1 MAFWISLKEQ
11 SLALWNRWTIGQRA
25 GFIAA
30 ALACLAAVSATLIW
44 ASQPEYIVIAS
55 QLTATRSV
63 EIAGILDTEK
73 IGYQLNFSSSA
84 VSVARGDVSRARQV
98 LAGHLNPDEETE
110 ASKTPGLFES
120 PRTEEDRRRHDLER
134 QIAMLIRKNKAI
146 REASITISRPDAT
159 PFSIETSPVTAA
171 VVIEPMRG
179 DTISGAMANTILSI
193 VAKSVPGLTPE
204 NITLSVTHGRHFS
217 AAKGFDSD
225 LDMQL
230 VFRQKVESSLA
241 QKAVEILERI
251 DGVRADVKVTAEI
264 DFDSMTQNKKI
275 YDPESN
281 VKQTEKVLD
290 SKNDTAPPPPI
301 GLAGTPSNI
310 PADPNARTNNNG
322 GFANSQVDTT
332 YLNSSTEET
341 VTKKAGA
348 ITRLSVAVIVDMS
361 GIKTPAGGAADP
373 NATPALDQQQIEQL
387 VRNAVGMQDDRQ
399 DVIEVVLAPLAPEV
413 VEAPAVPGFDW
424 QQWQPLIQ
432 SVSLG
437 LAATLAFLIGMM
449 LMKRM
454 KPIVITETVGPGIP
468 LADARRL
475 AAISEQAK
483 AHPEIVANVL
493 SAWLNEEPPTI
504 PMTPP
509 PGNGVEPSA
518 TTPPGNASV
527 PRSRNSG
534 NGDGNEGRKAA

>member
-11 SLALWNRWTIGQRA
+11 SLALWNRWTIGQRT

-30 ALACLAAVSATLIW
+30 ALACIAAVSATLIW

-55 QLTATRSV
+55 QLTATRSI

-73 IGYQLNFSSSA
+73 IDYQLNFSSSA

-98 LAGHLNPDEETE
+98 LAGQLNPEEETE
-110 ASKTPGLFES
+110 ISATPSLFES
-120 PRTEEDRRRHDLER
+120 PRTEEDRRRQGLER
-134 QIAMLIRKNKAI
+134 KIATSIKRIKGV
-146 REASITISRPDAT
+146 REATVTISRPDET
-159 PFSIETSPVTAA
+159 PFSIEKSPVTAA
-171 VVIEPMRG
+171 VVVEPMRG
-179 DTISGAMANTILSI
+179 DSIPGATAEAILQN
-193 VAKSVPGLTPE
+193 VAKSVPGLKPE
-204 NITLSVTHGRHFS
+204 NITLSDTNGRQFN
-217 AAKGFDSD
+217 ATRGVNSD

-230 VFRQKVESSLA
+230 VFRQKYEASLA
-241 QKAVEILERI
+241 QKATEILHKIE
-251 DGVRADVKVTAEI
+251 GLRADVQVTAEI
-264 DFDSMTQNKKI
+264 DFDSMTQKKNI
-275 YDPESN
+275 FDPESN
-281 VKQTEKVLD
+281 VKATEKILD
-290 SKNDTAPPPPI
+290 SKNDTAPPPPT
-301 GLAGTPSNI
+301 GVAGTPSNI
-310 PADPNARTNNNG
+310 PNDPNARTNNNG
-322 GFANSQVDTT
+322 GYENSQVDTT

-341 VTKKAGA
+341 LIKTAGA
-348 ITRLSVAVIVDMS
+348 ITRLSVAVIADLS
-361 GIKTPAGGAADP
+361 GIKPPAGGAADP
-373 NATPALDQQQIEQL
+373 NATPALDQQQIEKL
-387 VRNAVGMQDDRQ
+387 VRNAVGIQDDRQ
-399 DVIEVVLAPLAPEV
+399 DVIEVVLAPLAPEE
-413 VEAPAVPGFDW
+413 VEVPAVPGFNW

-493 SAWLNEEPPTI
+493 SAWLNEEQPTI

-509 PGNGVEPSA
+509 PGNGAEPSV

-527 PRSRNSG
+527 PRSRNTGGGS
-534 NGDGNEGRKAA
+534 GNEGRKAA

>member
-11 SLALWNRWTIGQRA
+11 SLALWNRWTIGQRT

-30 ALACLAAVSATLIW
+30 ALACIAAVSATLIW

-55 QLTATRSV
+55 QLTATRSI

-73 IGYQLNFSSSA
+73 ISYQLNLSSSA

-98 LAGHLNPDEETE
+98 LAGQLNPEEETE
-110 ASKTPGLFES
+110 MSSTPSLFES
-120 PRTEEDRRRHDLER
+120 PRTEDDRRRQVLER
-134 QIAMLIRKNKAI
+134 KIAATIKKNKAI
-146 REASITISRPDAT
+146 REATVTISRPDET
-159 PFSIETSPVTAA
+159 PFSIEQSPVTAA
-171 VVIEPMRG
+171 VVIEPMQGTSIDGR
-179 DTISGAMANTILSI
+179 TAETILSH
-193 VAKSVPGLTPE
+193 VAKSVPGLDPK
-204 NITLSVTHGRHFS
+204 NITLSDTNGRQFN
-217 AAKGFDSD
+217 ATRGVNSD

-230 VFRQKVESSLA
+230 VFRQKVEALLA
-241 QKAVEILERI
+241 QKAIEILHKI
-251 DGVRADVKVTAEI
+251 DGVRADVQVNADI
-264 DFDSMTQNKKI
+264 DFDSMTQKKNI

-281 VKQTEKVLD
+281 VKANEKIQD
-290 SKNDTAPPPPI
+290 SKNDTAPAPPT

-310 PADPNARTNNNG
+310 PSDPNARTNGNG
-322 GFANSQVDTT
+322 GYKTSQIDTT
-332 YLNSSTEET
+332 FLNSNTEET
-341 VTKKAGA
+341 LTKTAGA
-348 ITRLSVAVIVDMS
+348 ITRLSVAVIADLS
-361 GIKTPAGGAADP
+361 GIKPSAGGAADP
-373 NATPALDQQQIEQL
+373 NATPVLDQQQIEKL
-387 VRNAVGMQDDRQ
+387 VRNAVGIQDDRQ

-413 VEAPAVPGFDW
+413 VEAPVVPGFDW
-424 QQWQPLIQ
+424 TQWQPLIQ

-493 SAWLNEEPPTI
+493 SAWLNEEQPTI
-504 PMTPP
+504 PMTSP
-509 PGNGVEPSA
+509 PGKGIEPSA
-518 TTPPGNASV
+518 ATAPGNASV
-527 PRSRNSG
+527 PRSRNTGGGTGS
-534 NGDGNEGRKAA
+534 EGRKAA

>member
-11 SLALWNRWTIGQRA
+11 SLALWNRWTIGQRT

-30 ALACLAAVSATLIW
+30 ALACIAAVSATLIW

-55 QLTATRSV
+55 QLTATRSI

-73 IGYQLNFSSSA
+73 ISYQLNLSSSA

-98 LAGHLNPDEETE
+98 LAGQLNPEEETE
-110 ASKTPGLFES
+110 MSSTPSLFES
-120 PRTEEDRRRHDLER
+120 PRTEDDRRRQVLER
-134 QIAMLIRKNKAI
+134 KIAATIKKNKAI
-146 REASITISRPDAT
+146 REATVTISRPDET
-159 PFSIETSPVTAA
+159 PFSIEQSPVTAA
-171 VVIEPMRG
+171 VVIEPMQGTSIDGR
-179 DTISGAMANTILSI
+179 TAETILSH
-193 VAKSVPGLTPE
+193 VAKSVPGLDPK
-204 NITLSVTHGRHFS
+204 NITLSDTNGRQFN
-217 AAKGFDSD
+217 ATRGVNSD

-230 VFRQKVESSLA
+230 MFRQKYEASLA
-241 QKAVEILERI
+241 QKAIEILHKI
-251 DGVRADVKVTAEI
+251 DGVRADVQVNADI
-264 DFDSMTQNKKI
+264 DFDSMTQKKNI

-281 VKQTEKVLD
+281 VKANEKIQD
-290 SKNDTAPPPPI
+290 SKNDTAPAPPT

-310 PADPNARTNNNG
+310 PSDPNARTNGNG
-322 GFANSQVDTT
+322 GYKTSQIDTT
-332 YLNSSTEET
+332 FLNSNTEET
-341 VTKKAGA
+341 LTKTAGA
-348 ITRLSVAVIVDMS
+348 ITRLSVAVIVDLS
-361 GIKTPAGGAADP
+361 GVKPPTGGAADP
-373 NATPALDQQQIEQL
+373 NATPVLDQQQIEKL
-387 VRNAVGMQDDRQ
+387 VRNAVGIQDERQ

-413 VEAPAVPGFDW
+413 VEAPVVPGFDW

-449 LMKRM
+449 LMRRM

-493 SAWLNEEPPTI
+493 SAWLNEEQPTI

-509 PGNGVEPSA
+509 PGNGVEQSA
-518 TTPPGNASV
+518 TATPGNASV
-527 PRSRNSG
+527 PRSRNTGS
-534 NGDGNEGRKAA
+534 EGRKAA

>member
-11 SLALWNRWTIGQRA
+11 SLALWNRWTIGQRT

-30 ALACLAAVSATLIW
+30 ALACIAAVSATLIW

-73 IGYQLNFSSSA
+73 IDYQLNLSSSA
-84 VSVARGDVSRARQV
+84 VSVGRGDVSRARQV
-98 LAGHLNPDEETE
+98 LAGHLNPEEE
-110 ASKTPGLFES
+110 AEISNTPSLFES
-120 PRTEEDRRRHDLER
+120 PRTEEDRRRQSLER
-134 QIAMLIRKNKAI
+134 RIASAVKKIKGV
-146 REASITISRPDAT
+146 REATVTISQPDET
-159 PFSIETSPVTAA
+159 PFSIEKSPVTAA
-171 VVIEPMRG
+171 IVIEPMRG
-179 DTISGAMANTILSI
+179 DTVSGVTAETILSL
-193 VAKSVPGLTPE
+193 VAKSVPGLDPK
-204 NITLSVTHGRHFS
+204 NITLSDTSGRQFS
-217 AAKGFDSD
+217 ATRGINSD

-230 VFRQKVESSLA
+230 MFRQKVEASLA
-241 QKAVEILERI
+241 QKAVEILHKIE
-251 DGVRADVKVTAEI
+251 GVRADVQVTAEI
-264 DFDSMTQNKKI
+264 DFDSMTQKKNI
-275 YDPESN
+275 FDPESN
-281 VKQTEKVLD
+281 VKANEKIQD
-290 SKNDTAPPPPI
+290 SKNDTAPAIPV
-301 GLAGTPSNI
+301 GVAGTPSNI
-310 PADPNARTNNNG
+310 PNDPNARPTGNG
-322 GFANSQVDTT
+322 GYKNSLVDTT

-341 VTKKAGA
+341 LTKTAGA
-348 ITRLSVAVIVDMS
+348 ITRLSVAVIVDIS
-361 GIKTPAGGAADP
+361 GIKPPAGGANDP
-373 NATPALDQQQIEQL
+373 NASPALDQQQIEKL
-387 VRNAVGMQDDRQ
+387 VRNAVGIQEERQ

-413 VEAPAVPGFDW
+413 VEAPAAPGFDW

-493 SAWLNEEPPTI
+493 SAWLNEEQPTI

-509 PGNGVEPSA
+509 PGNGAEPSE

-527 PRSRNSG
+527 PRSRNTGSG
-534 NGDGNEGRKAA
+534 SGSDGRKAA